1 MTAQL
6 RIGPLLRRVVGDRA
20 TVWVETSAPALVR
33 IEADG
38 GAAGSAPTFCAYGH
52 HYALVVVEG
61 LAPDSATAYRVLLDD
76 RQVWPEADSPYPPPV
91 ISTRA
96 ADDRDQPV
104 RMVFGSC
111 REATPDSTRR
121 TLPPDALDAYARRLM
136 DEPASRP
143 DLLVL
148 LGDQVYADETSQGVR
163 RVLRRRRAAGHDG
176 PTDQVVAYE
185 EYTALYLESWRDP
198 EVRWLLATVPSV
210 MIFDDHEIIDDWNT
224 SAAWR
229 RDMSAQPWWRERI
242 TAGLASYW
250 VYQHL
255 GNLAPDELAT
265 DPLFA
270 RVTAAG
276 DATELLR
283 EFGRTVDDPGAASPP
298 GPAGREPSA
307 DLPDRGGRVPAVG
320 GGALEPGG
328 GAPVPGDEVPRAYR
342 WSFALDLG
350 RTRLVVLDNRCSR
363 VLTPGRRAMLPADEW
378 SWFVDQAHGDYDH
391 LVVGSS
397 LPWLMPPA
405 IHHAEAWSEKVADSR
420 GARRAALGERVRR
433 VFDLEH
439 WAAFGRSFDAL
450 AELFRRLGEGGP
462 QAPGHRRGAGD
473 AYAAP
478 ASISVLS
485 GDVHHSYVARAELGP
500 AMRTP
505 VHQLTCS
512 PIHNEVPAPLRP
524 LMRLGWS
531 RAAARAVRGLAKA
544 AGVPRPPLR
553 WTRVRGPYFGNAVA
567 TLRHTGAQ
575 ATVVI
580 EGTTKD
586 GQLIDVAQ
594 VSLTND

>member
-1 MTAQL
+1 MTARL
-6 RIGPLLRRVVGDRA
+6 LIGPLLRRVVGDRA
-20 TVWVETSAPALVR
+20 TVWVETSAPTLVR
-33 IEADG
+33 VEVDG
-38 GAAGSAPTFCAYGH
+38 GAAGTAPTFSAYGH
-52 HYALVVVEG
+52 HYALVVVDG
-61 LAPDSATAYRVLLDD
+61 LAPDTARAYRVLLDE
-76 RQVWPEADSPYPPPV
+76 RPVWPPDGSPYPPPV
-91 ISTRA
+91 IRTRA
-96 ADDRDQPV
+96 ADDRAQPV
-104 RMVFGSC
+104 ELVFGSC
-111 REATPDSTRR
+111 REATPHSTRR

-136 DEPASRP
+136 ADPGLRP

-148 LGDQVYADETSQGVR
+148 LGDQVYADETSEGVR
-163 RVLRRRRAAGHDG
+163 RALRRRRDAGHPG
-176 PTDQVVAYE
+176 PADQVVAYE

-224 SAAWR
+224 SASWR

-255 GNLAPDELAT
+255 GNLDPDELAA
-265 DPLFA
+265 DPVYG
-270 RVTAAG
+270 RVTAAV

-283 EFGRTVDDPGAASPP
+283 EFGYAVDQPGAGSPP
-298 GPAGREPSA
+298 GPAGA
-307 DLPDRGGRVPAVG
+307 GGDVPDS
-320 GGALEPGG
+320 
-328 GAPVPGDEVPRAYR
+328 DDVPRAYQ

-363 VLTPGRRAMLPADEW
+363 VLTPGRRAMLPAAEW
-378 SWFVDQAHGDYDH
+378 RWFVDQAHGDYDH

-405 IHHAEAWSEKVADSR
+405 IHHAEAWSERVADSR
-420 GARRAALGERVRR
+420 GPRRAAFAERVRR
-433 VFDLEH
+433 EFDLEH

-462 QAPGHRRGAGD
+462 GAPGHRVGAGG

-485 GDVHHSYVARAELGP
+485 GDVHHSYVARAELGT
-500 AMRTP
+500 AMHTP

-512 PIHNEVPAPLRP
+512 PIHNDVPAPLRP

-531 RAAARAVRGLAKA
+531 RAVARVARGLAKA
-544 AGVPRPPLR
+544 AGVPRPALR
-553 WTRVRGPYFGNAVA
+553 WTRVAGPYFGNAVA
-567 TLRHTGAQ
+567 TLRHAGPRA
-575 ATVVI
+575 AVVI
-580 EGTTKD
+580 EGTTAD
-586 GQLIDVAQ
+586 GTLSDLTR
-594 VSLTND
+594 VSLTSD